1 MDKYTVEVGTRAA
14 ETYERIYESA
24 TEQLNKDNASHPSVA
39 LLHTLNEL
47 IDKVISRN
55 PFDRRRLMG
64 PLSRVYWVSR
74 GRLRIFFTA
83 SPKLRT
89 VVIIR
94 ISTRPRSISNGEYAE
109 AILQQ
114 MILAR
119 KIVVA
124 LPSGKFVH

>member
-1 MDKYTVEVGTRAA
+1 MDKYTVEVAIRAA
-14 ETYERIYESA
+14 ETFGRIYESA
-24 TEQLNKDNASHPSVA
+24 TEQVNKNNASHPSVA
-39 LLHTLNEL
+39 LLHALNEL

-74 GRLRIFFTA
+74 GRLRIFFIA
-83 SPKLRT
+83 SPKPKT
-89 VVIIR
+89 VVIVR
-94 ISTRPRSISNGEYAE
+94 ISTRPRSTSSDRHAE
-109 AILQQ
+109 AIIQQ

>member
-1 MDKYTVEVGTRAA
+1 MDNYNVEVSTRAA

-24 TEQLNKDNASHPSVA
+24 QDHKGDASHPSVA
-39 LLHTLNEL
+39 LLRTLNEL
-47 IDKVISRN
+47 IDLVISRN
-55 PFDRRRLMG
+55 PFDRRRLIG

-74 GRLRIFFTA
+74 GRLRVFFTS

-89 VVIIR
+89 VVIVR
-94 ISTRPRSISNGEYAE
+94 ISTRPRSLSSDRHAD

-114 MILAR
+114 MILSR

-124 LPSGKFVH
+124 IPSGRFPN